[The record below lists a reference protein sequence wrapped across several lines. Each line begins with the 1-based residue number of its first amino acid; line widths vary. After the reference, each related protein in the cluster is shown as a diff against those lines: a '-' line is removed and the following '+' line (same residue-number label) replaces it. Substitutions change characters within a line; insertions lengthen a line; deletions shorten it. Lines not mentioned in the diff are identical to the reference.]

1 MPQRPVPCGAGVLR
15 HRLVS
20 FERARGE
27 DRELLMSVEG
37 LCVRS
42 LWEIASGDVVY
53 PSTLAVA
60 ALGFSGLGGRN
71 PFPLGLR
78 GPGRLP
84 VCLPSLCLG
93 GTERARA
100 SPSGDRVPNRELGRI
115 RYFPPS
121 GAIPI
126 QTAYTD
132 ARPGV
137 QCARALGITRQGSGR
152 VYVGLCCSRAS
163 CTLHTALGASFL
175 GTRAVDWHCGL
186 GAIGR
191 PLCAVCRQTNLG
203 LLLAF
208 SARPRSDQDRAG
220 NKQ

>member
-1 MPQRPVPCGAGVLR
+1 MRCWFVWAAGRPFEGFHGRARIFRTQRRARTSTSHRGDSGPPILQRPVPCGAGVLR

-121 GAIPI
+121 GAIPM

-137 QCARALGITRQGSGR
+137 QCARALLITGQGSGR
-152 VYVGLCCSRAS
+152 VYVGLCSSRAS

-175 GTRAVDWHCGL
+175 GT
-186 GAIGR
+186 
-191 PLCAVCRQTNLG
+191 
-203 LLLAF
+203 
-208 SARPRSDQDRAG
+208 
-220 NKQ
+220 